1 MLLLYLHHVTKDH
14 NSSNACPS
22 TSQQDRTYSILQA
35 SDSRQSLLVRRP
47 CLHMLRSDT
56 VDRRCSQGWARWY
69 RDCHGV
75 DLGGGVAPC
84 CLGHP
89 CMLEVCLRVPMYW
102 SIESL
107 HGGFSVFRVPS
118 SYSTGRVSSIHAHG
132 MAEPCSRN
140 SIHVLIPSQ
149 HVRHRNDTATGRK
162 QTAPTE
168 WHTVCMLGPLYSA
181 FGYWTDR
188 QTSLLQRSPLSPSPL
203 IKCTRPV
210 GHSAI

>member
-1 MLLLYLHHVTKDH
+1 VVVVSQRDGLHVSIHPHTHTWFFQGCVRRVLLLYLHHVTNNDI
-14 NSSNACPS
+14 SSNACPS
-22 TSQQDRTYSILQA
+22 TSQLDRTYSILQA

-47 CLHMLRSDT
+47 CMHMLRSDT

-107 HGGFSVFRVPS
+107 HGGFSVFRAPS
-118 SYSTGRVSSIHAHG
+118 SYSRVLVDPRSRYDQTLLK
-132 MAEPCSRN
+132 ELFNPC
-140 SIHVLIPSQ
+140 IQ
-149 HVRHRNDTATGRK
+149 Y
-162 QTAPTE
+162 
-168 WHTVCMLGPLYSA
+168 C
-181 FGYWTDR
+181 
-188 QTSLLQRSPLSPSPL
+188 SP
-203 IKCTRPV
+203 
-210 GHSAI
+210 HE

>member
-107 HGGFSVFRVPS
+107 HGGFSVFRVHRHTRPGGFHRS
-118 SYSTGRVSSIHAHG
+118 TLTVWPNPAQEIQFMYCIPACSPQERHRHWKEADGTNRVAYACSDRCTAHSATGLTGRRLC
-132 MAEPCSRN
+132 CSDRL
-140 SIHVLIPSQ
+140 SHL
-149 HVRHRNDTATGRK
+149 
-162 QTAPTE
+162 
-168 WHTVCMLGPLYSA
+168 PL
-181 FGYWTDR
+181 
-188 QTSLLQRSPLSPSPL
+188 
-203 IKCTRPV
+203 
-210 GHSAI
+210 

>member
-1 MLLLYLHHVTKDH
+1 MPVLAAGRYIHPEYRPT
-14 NSSNACPS
+14 
-22 TSQQDRTYSILQA
+22 T
-35 SDSRQSLLVRRP
+35 SRQSLLVRRL
-47 CLHMLRSDT
+47 CMHMLRSDT

-140 SIHVLIPSQ
+140 SIHVLHPSMF
-149 HVRHRNDTATGRK
+149 ATGTTPPLEGSRRH
-162 QTAPTE
+162 QQSGI
-168 WHTVCMLGPLYSA
+168 CMLGPLYSA